1 MGFREIFLDR
11 TIEILCLR
19 LFLWSA
25 TNPYWCRILAAY
37 LSLRKNVSFT
47 FHSSVFLDDNLR
59 CFSWRRWNCCRH
71 RRLFGRFT
79 SFSSSA
85 YSHFFFDGRR
95 YVRPNCWYD
104 RLCSGVSWCILVPY
118 YRLCRRVRGREIDV
132 SDCSCNHCDRSCVD
146 GSFCPGGE
154 FSIRSTTGYTGI
166 IHRFACKEKTC
177 HGVHVVG
184 NNGFNEFEVFFWDRS
199 VVGYFTVEAW

>member
-1 MGFREIFLDR
+1 MNHRKLNTVSILACIFLLGRVQRGRASFLDR

-79 SFSSSA
+79 SFSSIWWWSWL
-85 YSHFFFDGRR
+85 SVKIKTEKNGLK
-95 YVRPNCWYD
+95 NCLNY
-104 RLCSGVSWCILVPY
+104 CIML
-118 YRLCRRVRGREIDV
+118 L
-132 SDCSCNHCDRSCVD
+132 SNLL
-146 GSFCPGGE
+146 
-154 FSIRSTTGYTGI
+154 
-166 IHRFACKEKTC
+166 
-177 HGVHVVG
+177 
-184 NNGFNEFEVFFWDRS
+184 
-199 VVGYFTVEAW
+199 